1 VTESKLSD
9 REKLTLD
16 SELTIYELDK
26 AISQSN
32 KRSAPG
38 TDGISNRFIA
48 KFWHLFRIPL
58 HKYALSCFQSGN
70 LTANFRTAKIRLI
83 PKKRDKTNIGNWRP
97 ISLLNCFY
105 KILSRAITNRL
116 KTVIDKVTKIGQM
129 GYSNKKICQEALM
142 GIIGGI
148 NHAKAKN

>member
-26 AISQSN
+26 AINQSN
-32 KRSAPG
+32 KR

-83 PKKRDKTNIGNWRP
+83 PKKGDKTNIGNWRP

-129 GYSNKKICQEALM
+129 GYSNKIFVK
-142 GIIGGI
+142 
-148 NHAKAKN
+148 KP